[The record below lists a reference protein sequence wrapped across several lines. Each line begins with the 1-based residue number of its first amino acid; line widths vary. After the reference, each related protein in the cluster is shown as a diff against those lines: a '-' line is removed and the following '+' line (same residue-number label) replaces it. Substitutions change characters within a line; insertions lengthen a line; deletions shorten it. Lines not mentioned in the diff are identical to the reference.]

1 MLALM
6 GGLLEIKS
14 SSNLFDTAVRLMS
27 DTNLAESD
35 RQGEQPETT
44 RANGTAAGRWGMA
57 RNLRILLI
65 DDQSL
70 IRRAMD
76 EYLRHLGHT
85 DVDQASGGTEA
96 QALLNARHDVACP
109 YDIVFTDR
117 IMPDMDGMTLLR
129 SCRADCRFDRTAF
142 VILSGESEVSCILEA
157 LGCGAT
163 SYMIKPATAETFRRT
178 IAAMTEWLDRIR
190 KSPVACRVPTASS
203 ASPFSVSPL
212 SASPKFGT
220 ARQSPGSG
228 VPGSAVP

>member
-1 MLALM
+1 VPTGPLWE
-6 GGLLEIKS
+6 G
-14 SSNLFDTAVRLMS
+14 
-27 DTNLAESD
+27 
-35 RQGEQPETT
+35 
-44 RANGTAAGRWGMA
+44 WGMA
-57 RNLRILLI
+57 RSLRILLI

-76 EYLRHLGHT
+76 EYLRHLGHA
-85 DVDQASGGTEA
+85 DVDHASGGTEA

-117 IMPDMDGMTLLR
+117 IMPDMDGMMLLR

-178 IAAMTEWLDRIR
+178 IVAMTEWLDRIR

-203 ASPFSVSPL
+203 ASPPSMSPP

-220 ARQSPGSG
+220 ACQAPGSG
-228 VPGSAVP
+228 VSRSAVQ